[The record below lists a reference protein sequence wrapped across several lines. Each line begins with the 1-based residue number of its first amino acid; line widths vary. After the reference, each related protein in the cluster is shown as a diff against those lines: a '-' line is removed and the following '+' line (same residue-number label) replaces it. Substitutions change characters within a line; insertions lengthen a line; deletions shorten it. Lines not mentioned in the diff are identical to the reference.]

1 MSQPAEKK
9 RSKRIGDILIDLG
22 YIDRDQLEM
31 AATESKKTGTMLGDV
46 LIRLDWVT
54 EEQLQMSL
62 AVQSGA
68 KLLDPNDIK
77 IDLGLITEI
86 SQQFV
91 VTHGIFPLTKAGNIL
106 KAATNNPFDVV
117 AKDKLSRMTGLQVET
132 YITSKDWIKNA
143 IELYYET
150 AQRIDSDIEQITRA
164 DGEIVD
170 VEDNQIV
177 KLADR
182 IIDMGRIIGASDI
195 HVVPDTNLVRI
206 YYRIDGVLQQK
217 FLFPIKFHKSLV
229 TRFKIMAD
237 MDISNPN
244 IPHDGRIKY
253 RGDISEIDLR
263 VSTFP
268 THLGETVV
276 MRLLVYS
283 KVVGDLNRIGMEKE
297 ELDRFV
303 RSIHRPYGLIIVTGP
318 TGSGKTTTLY
328 SALMMVNNPN
338 INVMTVEDPIEYIIP
353 TIRQTSVNPK
363 ADMTFGN
370 ALRSA
375 MRQDPDIILV
385 GEIRDRE
392 TADLALRASMTGHLV
407 MSTLH
412 TNDAA
417 SAINRLLDL
426 GVNKGILASSLSTV
440 VAQRLMRRICPNCF
454 ETTELDEEQ
463 KDIFRSRNMDP
474 PDKMVVPKGCPSCY
488 NSGYSG
494 RTGIF
499 EMINIDPNIE
509 ALIFDSA
516 HTRVIEQAAVKAGTK
531 LMFDQALRKV
541 SQQVT
546 AMAEVFRVVADA

>member
-1 MSQPAEKK
+1 MAEAAEKP

-46 LIRLDWVT
+46 LLRLDWVT

-68 KLLDPNDIK
+68 KLLDPNEIK
-77 IDLGLITEI
+77 IDLSLISEI
-86 SQQFV
+86 PQQFV
-91 VTHGIFPLTKAGNIL
+91 TTHGIFPLAKVGNVL

-117 AKDKLSRMTGLQVET
+117 AKDKLSRLTGFQVET
-132 YITSKDWIKNA
+132 YITSKEWINDA

-150 AQRIDSDIEQITRA
+150 AHLIDSDIEQITRSDA
-164 DGEIVD
+164 GIDD
-170 VEDNQIV
+170 FEDNQIV

-195 HVVPDTNLVRI
+195 HVVPDANLVRI

-283 KVVGDLNRIGMEKE
+283 KVVGDLNRTGMEKE
-297 ELDRFV
+297 DYERFMKT
-303 RSIHRPYGLIIVTGP
+303 IHRPYGLIIVTGP

-328 SALMMVNNPN
+328 SALMTVNNPN
-338 INVMTVEDPIEYIIP
+338 INVMTVEDPIEYVIP

-407 MSTLH
+407 LSTLH
-412 TNDAA
+412 TNDAS

-426 GVNKGILASSLSTV
+426 GVNKGILASSLTMV
-440 VAQRLMRRICPNCF
+440 VAQRLVRRICPNCF
-454 ETTELDEEQ
+454 KSVALDPEHRE
-463 KDIFRSRNMDP
+463 IFNSKNIEP
-474 PDKMVVPKGCPSCY
+474 PEKVVVPVGCDSCY

-499 EMINIDPNIE
+499 EIITIDPDIE
-509 ALIFDSA
+509 ALIFESA
-516 HTRVIEQAAVKAGTK
+516 HTRAIEETAVKAGTK
-531 LMFDQALRKV
+531 LMFEQALKKV
-541 SQQVT
+541 CNQVT
-546 AMAEVFRVVADA
+546 SLEEVYRVVADA

>member
-1 MSQPAEKK
+1 MAQTAEKPM
-9 RSKRIGDILIDLG
+9 SKRIGDILIDLG

-31 AATESKKTGTMLGDV
+31 AATESKKTGKMLGDV
-46 LIRLDWVT
+46 LLRLDWVT

-68 KLLDPNDIK
+68 KLLNPNEIK
-77 IDLGLITEI
+77 IDLSLVSEI
-86 SQQFV
+86 PQQFV
-91 VTHGIFPLTKAGNIL
+91 TTHGIFPLAKVGNIL

-117 AKDKLSRMTGLQVET
+117 AKDKLSRLTGFQVET
-132 YITSKDWIKNA
+132 YITSKEWINDA

-150 AQRIDSDIEQITRA
+150 AHLIDSDIEHITRSDGDIA
-164 DGEIVD
+164 DF
-170 VEDNQIV
+170 EDNQIV

-195 HVVPDTNLVRI
+195 HVVPDANLVRI

-237 MDISNPN
+237 IDISNPN

-253 RGDISEIDLR
+253 RGETSEIDLR

-283 KVVGDLNRIGMEKE
+283 KVVGDLSRIGMEKE
-297 ELDRFV
+297 DLDRFLKT
-303 RSIHRPYGLIIVTGP
+303 IHRPYGLIIVTGP

-328 SALMMVNNPN
+328 SALMTVNNPN

-407 MSTLH
+407 LSTLH
-412 TNDAA
+412 TNDAS

-426 GVNKGILASSLSTV
+426 GVNKGILASSLTLV
-440 VAQRLMRRICPNCF
+440 VAQRLVRRICPNCH
-454 ETTELDEEQ
+454 TTAEPDEEQ
-463 KDIFRSRNMDP
+463 KELFRSKGIDP
-474 PDKMVVPKGCPSCY
+474 PDQIVVPMGCESCY

-499 EMINIDPNIE
+499 EIIKIDPDIE

-516 HTRVIEQAAVKAGTK
+516 HTRIIEEAAIKAGTR
-531 LMFDQALRKV
+531 LMFEQALKKAA
-541 SQQVT
+541 QQIT
-546 AMAEVFRVVADA
+546 SLEEVYRVVADA